1 MGEASSG
8 VGHGLGAPKTA
19 FNELGDSSEQL
30 QREMGWE
37 YGVRAAGDWSMTH
50 DSESKC
56 LHEQSSLHQ
65 ARGVS

>member
-37 YGVRAAGDWSMTH
+37 CGLQVIGR
-50 DSESKC
+50 
-56 LHEQSSLHQ
+56 
-65 ARGVS
+65 